1 MLSGCAWREQRRG
14 RATDEGPLLD
24 NEFDRTGEHL
34 ERPGPIY
41 EIVGDRKGFF
51 GVIAHSS
58 KTR

>member
-1 MLSGCAWREQRRG
+1 MLLGCASRDRRG
-14 RATDEGPLLD
+14 GDATDEGELLD
-24 NEFDRTGEHL
+24 TEFDRVSEHL